1 MKDLYVAKG
10 FKLVRVNDRNAD
22 IICLREGQTAEER
35 LLERANEEI
44 KPGIIS
50 KEAQNQKEL
59 KAMQKEINNQK
70 NNIPN
75 VNMVRQ
81 LLKSTERI
89 AGDQT
94 SFEANLKTNF
104 ESGAIPAAK
113 RK

>member
-1 MKDLYVAKG
+1 
-10 FKLVRVNDRNAD
+10 
-22 IICLREGQTAEER
+22 
-35 LLERANEEI
+35 
-44 KPGIIS
+44 
-50 KEAQNQKEL
+50 
-59 KAMQKEINNQK
+59 MQKEINNQK

-89 AGDQT
+89 AGDQM